1 MPEVVSLHANLSLL
15 PPGCLASAGS
25 VFGLTY
31 LVQHTGHLVEYL
43 PLFFDSC
50 VSSRHM
56 RSEVIKE
63 LALRNVLCDLGPNFG
78 SSNSFW
84 STTSC
89 KCLSASMMAALSMSL
104 LVILPSPV
112 RTGRTKAFSRCH
124 DLGKW

>member
-1 MPEVVSLHANLSLL
+1 MPEAVSLRANLSLC

-25 VFGLTY
+25 VFGFTY

-56 RSEVIKE
+56 RSEVITE

-78 SSNSFW
+78 
-84 STTSC
+84 
-89 KCLSASMMAALSMSL
+89 KLKLI
-104 LVILPSPV
+104 LVNDRL
-112 RTGRTKAFSRCH
+112 
-124 DLGKW
+124 